1 MAQVVTEYER
11 SLEKFG
17 MERQRRGRAE
27 GRAEGIAEGLARG
40 RAEVLCRQ
48 AGRRFGSE
56 AGERLAE
63 LLGTPPDAGR
73 LSVAEAA
80 VLECSTAEELLLRVP
95 GSSGD

>member
-1 MAQVVTEYER
+1 M
-11 SLEKFG
+11 
-17 MERQRRGRAE
+17 
-27 GRAEGIAEGLARG
+27 
-40 RAEVLCRQ
+40 LCSQ

-80 VLECSTAEELLLRVP
+80 VLECSTAEELLRRVR
-95 GSSGD
+95 GSSEA